1 MPLRL
6 WTCLAA
12 ALLVGPPCA
21 AEEKYAIL
29 FRAPDVGEP
38 IRVEKEETL
47 TTRMVV
53 HDGLGRKTLD
63 RQEKQV
69 ESFTYNETLL
79 EKTREGGV
87 GKLRRRYEKAQLK
100 VDKSTRAY
108 AFEKRTVYIRSEGRK
123 CRFFYEGELP
133 LDGADAAPLDREF
146 NGGDEK
152 FLLTSV
158 LPTKPIPVGAD
169 WTFDMGPPI
178 KDFVRTGRFAVDK
191 AWATGSGHLTKAT
204 PTGGAQYGQV
214 HLRMDIPIVA
224 MAVTGKDRIPV
235 LSGSRATFEL
245 SLDLCIDG
253 SLPNATFIGTCD
265 VKSSADLP
273 QPGGLP
279 GRVTFQQKC
288 DSRDVRKLDK
298 PEAITLTK
306 PGS

>member
-6 WTCLAA
+6 CACVA
-12 ALLVGPPCA
+12 VALFASLPCR

-53 HDGLGRKTLD
+53 HDGLGRKTMD

-79 EKTREGGV
+79 EKTREGGI
-87 GKLRRRYEKAQLK
+87 GKLRRQYEKAQLK
-100 VDKSTRAY
+100 VDKSTRPY
-108 AFEKRTVYIRSEGRK
+108 AFEKRIVYIRSEGRK
-123 CRFFYEGELP
+123 FRFFYEADLP
-133 LDGADAAPLDREF
+133 LAAADTAPLDREF

-152 FLLTSV
+152 FLLTNL
-158 LPTKPIPVGAD
+158 LPSKPVPVGAD

-178 KDFVRTGRFAVDK
+178 KDFVRTGRFAVDR
-191 AWATGSGHLTKAT
+191 AWATGSGHLTKTT
-204 PTGGAQYGQV
+204 PTGGAQYGQI
-214 HLRMDIPIVA
+214 HLRMDMPIVA
-224 MAVTGKDRIPV
+224 MAMTGKDRIPV

-245 SLDLCIDG
+245 SMDLCIDG
-253 SLPNATFIGTCD
+253 SLPNATFIGTSE
-265 VKSSADLP
+265 VKASGDMP

-279 GRVTFQQKC
+279 NRVTYQQKC

-298 PEAITLTK
+298 PEATTPTK

>member
-1 MPLRL
+1 MALRL
-6 WTCLAA
+6 SACFLV
-12 ALLVGPPCA
+12 ALVATLPCV

-53 HDGLGRKTLD
+53 HDGLGRKTMD

-79 EKTREGGV
+79 EKTKDGGI
-87 GKLRRRYEKAQLK
+87 GRMRRRYEIAQLK
-100 VDKSTRAY
+100 VDKSTRPY
-108 AFEKRTVYIRSEGRK
+108 AFEKRTIYIRSEGRK
-123 CRFFYEGELP
+123 FRFTYEGDLP
-133 LDGADAAPLDREF
+133 LDAEAAAPLDREF

-152 FLLTSV
+152 FLLTNL
-158 LPTKPIPVGAD
+158 LPAKPVPVGAD

-191 AWATGSGHLTKAT
+191 AWATGTGHLSKAT
-204 PTGGAQYGQV
+204 PTGGAQYGQI
-214 HLRMDIPIVA
+214 HLRMDIPITA
-224 MAVTGKDRIPV
+224 MAVTGKERIPV

-288 DSRDVRKLDK
+288 DSRNVRKLDK
-298 PEAITLTK
+298 PEVITSTK
-306 PGS
+306 PRN